1 MEFAVLHR
9 ARKGGD
15 QRSGRIANDGK
26 VDIVHLTTHGTQ
38 EGNTGVAVDT
48 DVDTG
53 QAAVHPGSQ
62 TFEEEAYEGED
73 SNISRVYRSESGCV
87 METIVNGYVDE
98 ITLLV
103 GVDNSGK
110 VTGVLVEDMNETWGL
125 GRRAMTDQDFLSQ
138 LIGTDGE
145 AAVGE
150 DVDAL
155 TGATVTSK
163 AVVKAVNSAAAYMT
177 GADVSS
183 SATEWGG

>member
-1 MEFAVLHR
+1 MKWKNLILPAGFLAVSVAVLFGISALLAPVEAENKAKDR
-9 ARKGGD
+9 LEVMG
-15 QRSGRIANDGK
+15 
-26 VDIVHLTTHGTQ
+26 LLL
-38 EGNTGVAVDT
+38 
-48 DVDTG
+48 
-53 QAAVHPGSQ
+53 PGSQ